1 MWDQSCGDPNY
12 FKLDDKLT
20 LIEWILSAIILT
32 SPNHNLFNSGVLR
45 IVSAILAP
53 CKGGLDHNGL
63 ANNFN

>member
-1 MWDQSCGDPNY
+1 
-12 FKLDDKLT
+12 
-20 LIEWILSAIILT
+20 
-32 SPNHNLFNSGVLR
+32 VLR